1 MLVAISC
8 GEITKAWALTE
19 RSGHLLCKCRK
30 SFIQAK
36 TTNVCL
42 LTIKKK
48 LEFEDKLHLLNAA
61 FQRDN
66 VVFRA
71 KGLHDVYVN
80 LTHFEN
86 SQLVTC
92 QSGNVFNI

>member
-1 MLVAISC
+1 MIYD
-8 GEITKAWALTE
+8 TYK
-19 RSGHLLCKCRK
+19 HL
-30 SFIQAK
+30 
-36 TTNVCL
+36 CL

-61 FQRDN
+61 FQRDI
-66 VVFRA
+66 VVLRA

-86 SQLVTC
+86 SWLGSSIQECLQHSQVMLSVSKET
-92 QSGNVFNI
+92 